1 MKKTIPKTITVVV
14 SGGFDP
20 IHPGHIRMFKEAK
33 NLGDR
38 LVVILNNDNWLI
50 KKKGFKFMSEDQ
62 RKEIISSIKWVDDVV
77 ITKHPK
83 NPEDMSV
90 SAELAA
96 LKPDIMANGGDRNKK
111 DSQNKS
117 SSLYKDMMTCKKHG
131 IKMVFNVGHGGKI
144 ESSSWLIDKAI
155 RNAPRKVAI
164 KIKK

>member
-1 MKKTIPKTITVVV
+1 MKKNNSKIITVVV

-20 IHPGHIRMFKEAK
+20 IHPGHIRMFKQAK
-33 NLGDR
+33 SLGDR
-38 LVVILNNDNWLI
+38 LMVILNNDNWLI

-62 RKEIISSIKWVDDVV
+62 RKEIISSIRWVDEVV
-77 ITKHPK
+77 ISKHPK

-90 SAELAA
+90 SVELAT
-96 LKPDIMANGGDRNKK
+96 LKPDIMANGGDRNRK
-111 DSQNKS
+111 DSQNKL

-131 IKMVFNVGHGGKI
+131 IKMIFNVGHGGKI

>member
-1 MKKTIPKTITVVV
+1 MKDNTSKTITVAV

-33 NLGDR
+33 SLGDR
-38 LVVILNNDNWLI
+38 LVVILNNDNWLM

-62 RKEIISSIKWVDDVV
+62 RKEIISSIRWVDEVV
-77 ITKHPK
+77 ISRHTK
-83 NPEDMSV
+83 NPDDMSV

-111 DSQNKS
+111 DAQNKS
-117 SSLYKDMMTCKKHG
+117 SSLYKDMTTCKKYG
-131 IKMVFNVGHGGKI
+131 IKMMFNVGHGGKI

-155 RNAPRKVAI
+155 RNAPRKVTI